1 MMKKFILF
9 TTIFF
14 MLILSVSAISAADSI
29 VNGTSSVDGSSD
41 LVVNGTSSVDVDG
54 SSDLVVNGTSS
65 VDGSSDLVVNDTSDK
80 ETLDNESL
88 DNESLDNESLDN
100 ETSDKETEVIENSK
114 NTLYDLQMELEE
126 SDNNFTLKKDYSY
139 DFDLYSD
146 FKAVLINKENFVIDG
161 KGHKIDGK
169 GKTSLFYIDAENV
182 TLKNLIFVNGNSIN
196 GGAIEISEKAKNF
209 KFINCQFL
217 NNGATNGGAIY
228 TYAAGGLLEDCVFD
242 GNQAEFGGAGYFEC
256 PVKVVKNRFTN
267 NHANYCGVMFYG
279 GRIHFDEKKQLNILT
294 SARDYC
300 GDCVGSIEDCI
311 FDNNSADT
319 SAVGHYFVDMAF
331 KNCNFTN
338 NHAEQVGLFQVI
350 PGGAYG
356 VTIDDCN
363 MINNSANKCACI
375 HGSCKLNL
383 RNSNIINNSADMRGV
398 IYLSHIDSIENCNFI
413 GNHVNESG
421 GAIST
426 IYFRLIKE
434 CNFEN
439 NIAGEC
445 CGAIFIPE
453 NSGEKLFIIGSN
465 FTNNIAGKGNSI
477 YSENSI
483 WTHSNHFNDDADR
496 ENEIFL
502 TEGCQYFEFE
512 DQYSMDMY
520 FFNKFLEE
528 NGYV

>member
-1 MMKKFILF
+1 M
-9 TTIFF
+9 
-14 MLILSVSAISAADSI
+14 
-29 VNGTSSVDGSSD
+29 
-41 LVVNGTSSVDVDG
+41 
-54 SSDLVVNGTSS
+54 
-65 VDGSSDLVVNDTSDK
+65 
-80 ETLDNESL
+80 
-88 DNESLDNESLDN
+88 
-100 ETSDKETEVIENSK
+100 
-114 NTLYDLQMELEE
+114 
-126 SDNNFTLKKDYSY
+126 
-139 DFDLYSD
+139 
-146 FKAVLINKENFVIDG
+146 
-161 KGHKIDGK
+161 
-169 GKTSLFYIDAENV
+169 
-182 TLKNLIFVNGNSIN
+182 
-196 GGAIEISEKAKNF
+196 
-209 KFINCQFL
+209 
-217 NNGATNGGAIY
+217 
-228 TYAAGGLLEDCVFD
+228 
-242 GNQAEFGGAGYFEC
+242 
-256 PVKVVKNRFTN
+256 
-267 NHANYCGVMFYG
+267 
-279 GRIHFDEKKQLNILT
+279 
-294 SARDYC
+294 
-300 GDCVGSIEDCI
+300 
-311 FDNNSADT
+311 
-319 SAVGHYFVDMAF
+319 
-331 KNCNFTN
+331 
-338 NHAEQVGLFQVI
+338 I

-439 NIAGEC
+439 NTAGEC
-445 CGAIFIPE
+445 GGAIFIPE

-528 NGYV
+528 NGYA